1 MRNVIG
7 IAVIVVLGAVGYFM
21 TRSSDRAIEDNNRA
35 IEYNDRIIGL
45 QTRIV
50 KGMIDFS
57 KSFES
62 ADGAQMEKKHAELV
76 ATIEGVLK
84 EAKTIGPFEDS
95 TQFKD
100 VAIEMFGFYDSIAK
114 KEYLE
119 IVNILKK
126 EAPAEEDLARIN
138 EIVNS
143 ISSRENM
150 LDKKFQG
157 IQQAFSGKHNIM
169 LVDNKMQRQID
180 KL

>member
-1 MRNVIG
+1 MKNVIG

-21 TRSSDRAIEDNNRA
+21 TRSSDRAV
-35 IEYNDRIIGL
+35 EYNDRIIGL

-57 KSFES
+57 KSFET
-62 ADGAQMEKKHAELV
+62 ADAAQMNKKHAELV

-84 EAKTIGPFEDS
+84 DAKTIGPFEDS
-95 TQFKD
+95 TQFRD
-100 VAIEMFGFYDSIAK
+100 AAIEMFGFYDSIAK

-119 IVNILKK
+119 IVNILEK
-126 EAPAEEDLARIN
+126 EAPGEEDLARIN

-143 ISSRENM
+143 ISSREEM

-157 IQQAFSGKHNIM
+157 IQRAFAGKHNIQ
-169 LVDNKMQRQID
+169 LEDNKMQRQID
-180 KL
+180 NL

>member
-1 MRNVIG
+1 MKNVIG
-7 IAVIVVLGAVGYFM
+7 IAVIVVLAAVGYFM
-21 TRSSDRAIEDNNRA
+21 TRSSDRAID
-35 IEYNDRIIGL
+35 YNDKIIGL
-45 QTRIV
+45 QSRIV

-57 KSFES
+57 KSFEN

-76 ATIEGVLK
+76 ATIEGVVK
-84 EAKTIGPFEDS
+84 EAQTIGPFEDS
-95 TQFKD
+95 TQFRD
-100 VAIEMFGFYDSIAK
+100 AAIEMFGFYDSIAK

-126 EAPAEEDLARIN
+126 EAPAEEDLTRIN

-143 ISSRENM
+143 ISTREEM

-157 IQQAFSGKHNIM
+157 IQRAFAGKHNIQ

-180 KL
+180 NL